1 MDGVTG
7 ISDVN
12 YIRLGLKDKGLN
24 HSWSKISTM
33 MQSQQCAT
41 VSINAKKDKKIYARV
56 CARPN
61 KETVQIYEA
70 LGWRLRP
77 YIKKL
82 NVVTQL

>member
-1 MDGVTG
+1 MFHTTSEYRPD
-7 ISDVN
+7 SCPDK
-12 YIRLGLKDKGLN
+12 YIHHPD
-24 HSWSKISTM
+24 HSWSKISTI
-33 MQSQQCAT
+33 MQFQQCAT

-61 KETVQIYEA
+61 KEAVQIYEA
-70 LGWRLRP
+70 LGWKHRP